1 MTELNCLKES
11 IEGLTKF
18 HQIEILKILKKDI
31 SSTLNENNNGIFV
44 NLTSIR
50 PDIIEDMKKYL
61 KYVSTQEDQ
70 LNIVE
75 DKKCAL
81 STTYF
86 NDDKDNKDNNSIYV
100 NEEHASIER

>member
-1 MTELNCLKES
+1 MTDLNCLKES

-18 HQIEILKILKKDI
+18 HQIEILKILKKDT

-44 NLTSIR
+44 NLTSIQT
-50 PDIIEDMKKYL
+50 PIIEDMKNYL
-61 KYVSTQEDQ
+61 SYVSTQEDQ

-75 DKKCAL
+75 DKKSVL

-86 NDDKDNKDNNSIYV
+86 NDDKDNKDNNSICI
-100 NEEHASIER
+100 NEHVTSER

>member
-1 MTELNCLKES
+1 MTDLNCLKES

-18 HQIEILKILKKDI
+18 HQIEILKILKKDT

-44 NLTSIR
+44 NLTSIQT
-50 PDIIEDMKKYL
+50 PIIEDMKNYL
-61 KYVSTQEDQ
+61 SYVSTQEDQ

-75 DKKCAL
+75 DKKSVL

-86 NDDKDNKDNNSIYV
+86 NDDKDNKDNNSICTS
-100 NEEHASIER
+100 EEHATSER